1 MEAAEPSV
9 NSNFDGTT
17 IAGRFGLAQSPTLLT
32 SGASPM
38 AFSRVKSDQDHHQRS
53 LEVLPEAAYS
63 FQVMLKPLA
72 SDVWIGGRHIKVY
85 DAVPG
90 NIYMFDL
97 TTRPSTEVHT
107 PFDFVRFYMRQA
119 TLDELAVEKGLAPVG
134 NLSSRSFGRHDG
146 VMHGLALAVAAAIDR
161 SCDATALFIDYIGL
175 AFHSH
180 IIRNYAETA
189 AGGVMSPGIL
199 APWQFRR
206 ARDFMLSRLD
216 SNLTIAELA
225 GQCGLSQSHF
235 ARAFRRTT
243 GLPPHAWMTA
253 KRVEKAKTLLAG
265 KEIDLADIALACG
278 FADQSHFTRTFNRH
292 EGRSPGRWRK
302 LHLS

>member
-1 MEAAEPSV
+1 MNTNYDS
-9 NSNFDGTT
+9 ST
-17 IAGRFGLAQSPTLLT
+17 IAERFGLTQSPTLLT
-32 SGASPM
+32 SGGGTAPM
-38 AFSRVKSDQDHHQRS
+38 AFSRVKSDLGRHPRS

-72 SDVWIGGRHIKVY
+72 SDVWADGRHIKVY
-85 DAVPG
+85 DAEPG
-90 NIYMFDL
+90 NTYMFDL
-97 TTRPSTEVHT
+97 TGNPFTEMHT
-107 PFDFVRFYMRQA
+107 PFDFVRFYVRQA
-119 TLDELAVEKGLAPVG
+119 TLDELTVEKGRAPTG
-134 NLSSRSFGRHDG
+134 NLSSRAFGRHDG
-146 VMHGLALAVAAAIDR
+146 VMHGLATAVAAAIER
-161 SCDATALFIDYIGL
+161 SCEVTGLFIDYVGL

-180 IIRNYAETA
+180 IIANYAECRGSDGA
-189 AGGVMSPGIL
+189 SPGLL

-206 ARDFMLSRLD
+206 ARDFMLARLD
-216 SNLTIAELA
+216 GNPTIAELA

-243 GLPPHAWMTA
+243 GVPPHAWMTA
-253 KRVEKAKTLLAG
+253 RRVEKAKTLLAE
-265 KEIDLADIALACG
+265 KDIDLAGIALACG